1 MVSGMNAN
9 RMNPYNQYR
18 MTSVQTANPG
28 KLLLM
33 LYDGLVVC
41 LKQAKQAVE
50 EKKMD
55 QAHTSL
61 IQSQDIITELMN
73 TLNMEYEVSENLY
86 KLYDYQRQQLIEAN
100 IKKDAEIIDQ
110 VLNFVSDLRQTWAQ
124 AVEQTK
130 GS

>member
-1 MVSGMNAN
+1 MNAN

-18 MTSVQTANPG
+18 MTSLQTANPG

-61 IQSQDIITELMN
+61 IKSQDIITELMN
-73 TLNMEYEVSENLY
+73 TLNMDYDISESLY

-100 IKKDAEIIDQ
+100 IKKDAEIIGQ
-110 VLNFVSDLRQTWAQ
+110 VLKFVSDLRQTWAQ

>member
-18 MTSVQTANPG
+18 MTSVQTANPE

-61 IQSQDIITELMN
+61 IQGQDIITELMN
-73 TLNMEYEVSENLY
+73 TLNMDYDISENLY

-110 VLNFVSDLRQTWAQ
+110 VLTFTSDLRQTWAQ
-124 AVEQTK
+124 AVDQTK

>member
-1 MVSGMNAN
+1 MNAN

-18 MTSVQTANPG
+18 MTSVQTANPE

-41 LKQAKQAVE
+41 LKQTKQAIE
-50 EKKMD
+50 ERKMD

-61 IQSQDIITELMN
+61 IKSQDIITELMN
-73 TLNMEYEVSENLY
+73 TLNMDYDISENLY

-100 IKKDAEIIDQ
+100 IKKDAEIIEQ

>member
-1 MVSGMNAN
+1 MNAN

-18 MTSVQTANPG
+18 MTSVQTANPE

-61 IQSQDIITELMN
+61 IQGQDIITELMN
-73 TLNMEYEVSENLY
+73 TLNMDYDISENLY

-110 VLNFVSDLRQTWAQ
+110 VLTFTSDLRQTWAQ
-124 AVEQTK
+124 AVDQTK

>member
-1 MVSGMNAN
+1 MNAN
-9 RMNPYNQYR
+9 RMNPYDQYR

-33 LYDGLVVC
+33 LYDSLVVC

-61 IQSQDIITELMN
+61 IKSQDIITELMN
-73 TLNMEYEVSENLY
+73 TLNMDYEVSENLY
-86 KLYDYQRQQLIEAN
+86 KLYDYQRQRLIEAN

-110 VLNFVSDLRQTWAQ
+110 VLNFTRDLRQTWAQ
-124 AVEQTK
+124 AVDQTK

>member
-1 MVSGMNAN
+1 MNAN

>member
-1 MVSGMNAN
+1 MNAN

-18 MTSVQTANPG
+18 MTSVQTANPE

-41 LKQAKQAVE
+41 LKQAKQAIE
-50 EKKMD
+50 ERKMD

-61 IQSQDIITELMN
+61 IKSQDIITELMN
-73 TLNMEYEVSENLY
+73 TLNMDYDISENLY

-100 IKKDAEIIDQ
+100 IKKDAEIIEQ

>member
-1 MVSGMNAN
+1 MNAN

-18 MTSVQTANPG
+18 MTSVQTANPE

-61 IQSQDIITELMN
+61 IQGQDIITELMN
-73 TLNMEYEVSENLY
+73 TLNMDYDISEGLY

-110 VLNFVSDLRQTWAQ
+110 VLTFTSDLRQTWAQ

>member
-1 MVSGMNAN
+1 MNAN

-18 MTSVQTANPG
+18 MTSVQTANPE

-61 IQSQDIITELMN
+61 IQGQDIITELMN
-73 TLNMEYEVSENLY
+73 TLNMDYDISEGLY

-110 VLNFVSDLRQTWAQ
+110 VLTFTSDLRQTWAQ
-124 AVEQTK
+124 AVDQTK